1 MDKRTLPQKLFGF
14 CPSCGRWF
22 RRVRTL
28 RQNTAYLDD
37 SLNFFT
43 GCKRCHEDN
52 AAYWDEMWAE
62 YGGPRS

>member
-1 MDKRTLPQKLFGF
+1 MDRRTLPQKLFGF

-22 RRVRTL
+22 RRVKTI
-28 RQNTAYLDD
+28 RQNSAYLDD

-52 AAYWDEMWAE
+52 DAYWDEMWAE